1 MGGLRIYLKLIA
13 ISIQSQME
21 YRASLALQVLGQ
33 FVMFLI
39 EFAAM
44 AGLFARFGSITGW
57 GFGQAALLYGFA
69 DISFACAEAAS
80 GGFDLLDQQIR
91 RGDFDRVL
99 ARPLSPF
106 LQTIGQELTLR
117 RVGRLLLGTSVFGW
131 AWMTCRPAPTVFGLT
146 ALALGFVGA
155 VAVFVSVIA
164 IQGALAFRTVESL
177 EVVNALSYGGRAVSS
192 YPMTAYRGF
201 VRHLFLLAV
210 PVGCSIYAPIC
221 TLLRRPPFP
230 GWPWWIG
237 MITPLAALPFA
248 LLAGLAWKSGV
259 ARYESAGG

>member
-1 MGGLRIYLKLIA
+1 MDGFRIYLKLIA
-13 ISIQSQME
+13 ISIQSQIE

-44 AGLFARFGSITGW
+44 AGLFARFGSIAGW
-57 GFGQAALLYGFA
+57 SFGQAALLYGFA
-69 DISFACAEAAS
+69 DICFAFAEAAS

-91 RGDFDRVL
+91 RGDFDRLL

-106 LQTIGQELTLR
+106 LQTMGQELTLR
-117 RVGRLLLGTSVFGW
+117 RAGRLLLGTFVFGW
-131 AWMTCRPAPTVFGLT
+131 AWMACKPVPTLAGLA
-146 ALALGFVGA
+146 ALSLGFVGS
-155 VAVFVSVIA
+155 VAVFVSVIT
-164 IQGALAFRTVESL
+164 IQGALAFKTVESL
-177 EVVNALSYGGRAVSS
+177 EVMNALSYGGRAVSS
-192 YPMTAYRGF
+192 YPMTVYRGF

-210 PVGCSIYAPIC
+210 PVGCSIYAPVC
-221 TLLRRPPFP
+221 TLLRRAPFP

-237 MITPLAALPFA
+237 VMTPFAALPFA